1 MTDERDNEDT
11 NPSRIR
17 VIGMAVI
24 GYALVACIAWFF
36 LFELGSLGEQLLG
49 TAVPDNQAASSIISS
64 FPTAVYL
71 APPDDTILT
80 PDQRG
85 YANMQLVQNT
95 TELATMLGNNPT
107 INLIYLHPAMLEE
120 VDASFLKRQYRNGKL
135 IAALNTPLSVLTAK
149 LELTTTQD
157 DLPFETFA
165 TAVISVSAVKNQPS
179 GNPLLFTNTFGQFE
193 QVPLVLDGLQ

>member
-17 VIGMAVI
+17 VIGMAII

-49 TAVPDNQAASSIISS
+49 TAVPENQPASNIISS

-71 APPDDTILT
+71 APPDDIILT

-85 YANMQLVQNT
+85 YANMQLAQNT
-95 TELATMLGNNPT
+95 TELATMLGNNPNIT
-107 INLIYLHPAMLEE
+107 LIYLHPAMLDE
-120 VDASFLKRQYRNGKL
+120 VDANFLKLQYRNGKL
-135 IAALNTPLSVLTAK
+135 IAAFNTPLSVLTAK
-149 LELTTTQD
+149 LDLTTSQD

-165 TAVISVSAVKNQPS
+165 TAVLSVSAVKNQPS
-179 GNPLLFTNTFGQFE
+179 GTPLLFTNAFGQFE
-193 QVPLVLDGLQ
+193 QVPLVLNGLQ